1 MIHASPDT
9 MPSSR
14 STRMEHTML
23 RAITPALLLTLLCG
37 CKGQVTINYL
47 KPARVTIDP
56 SVQVL
61 APVDR
66 AGQHLSGKAM
76 SEFID
81 QIGYSGRFQ
90 VVEPAASAAAFSRYP
105 AIVGM
110 PITPE
115 IAGGICADTK
125 ADGIITLEN
134 VQPEPSWEDA
144 VKEVEHIRTEEYTE
158 GGETKVR
165 EIREEYELAVATL
178 TLRYSSFWSTY
189 DCNAKVLDA
198 FEVVVVHQAVGEGD
212 TPALARAAISDQNAL
227 HFAAAHDI
235 AQRYARRIAPTGSSV
250 SRVFYRSGSP
260 GIRSGSQA
268 AASGDWDK
276 ARERWAAA
284 VEDSEGTDKGKAL
297 FNLAVAHEEQGMLT
311 EALGFA
317 ERADALLNNG
327 ASARYVTQLKK
338 RVQMEKKLG
347 RQLGE

>member
-1 MIHASPDT
+1 MNHASPDT
-9 MPSSR
+9 MPPPR
-14 STRMEHTML
+14 STRMDTTMH
-23 RAITPALLLTLLCG
+23 RAIVPALLIGLLIG
-37 CKGQVTINYL
+37 CKGQVTINYV
-47 KPARVTIDP
+47 KPARVTVDP

-66 AGQHLSGKAM
+66 AGQHLSGEAM
-76 SEFID
+76 SELIA
-81 QIGYSGRFQ
+81 QLGYSGRFQ
-90 VVEPAASAAAFSRYP
+90 VVEPAAAAAAFARYP

-110 PITPE
+110 PLSPE
-115 IAGGICADTK
+115 IAGGICEDTK

-134 VQPEPSWEDA
+134 VQPEPSWEDSI
-144 VKEVEHIRTEEYTE
+144 KEVENIRTEEYTE
-158 GGETKVR
+158 GGESKVR

-178 TLRYSSFWSTY
+178 SLRYSSFWSTY

-198 FEVVVVHQAVGEGD
+198 FEVVVVHEAVGEGD
-212 TPALARAAISDQNAL
+212 TPAQARAAISDQNAL

-250 SRVFYRSGSP
+250 SRVFFKSGSP
-260 GIRSGSQA
+260 GIRAGSQA
-268 AASGDWDK
+268 AAAGDWDK

-297 FNLAVAHEEQGMLT
+297 FDLAVAHEEQGMLT
-311 EALGFA
+311 EALGYA

-327 ASARYVTQLKK
+327 TSARYVKQLKK